1 MKPPKLI
8 IGISGAS
15 GIVYGIRLLQ
25 CLQSTDVETHLVMT
39 NAAYQTCAYETDLS
53 PNDIHQLADKYYKI
67 TDLAAS
73 IAYGAFKTIGMIIA
87 PCSMRTLA
95 DIAAGTTNNLLTRSA
110 DVILKERRKLVLMA
124 RESPFH
130 LGHIRNMAQVTKM
143 GAIVAPPVPAFYN
156 KPATIDD
163 IVNHSVGRALDL
175 FDIEGN
181 LVRRWGETEQ

>member
-1 MKPPKLI
+1 MQNPRLV

-15 GIVYGIRLLQ
+15 GILYGIRLLQ

-39 NAAYQTCAYETDLS
+39 NAAYQTCTYETSFS
-53 PNDIHQLADKYYKI
+53 PNDIHQLADKFYKI

-73 IAYGAFKTIGMIIA
+73 ISHGSYKTLGMIIA

-95 DIAAGTTNNLLTRSA
+95 DIAAGTTNNLLTRCA

-124 RESPFH
+124 RESPLH

-156 KPATIDD
+156 KPTTIDD
-163 IVNHSVGRALDL
+163 IINHSVGRALDL
-175 FDIEGN
+175 FDIEAD
-181 LVRRWGETEQ
+181 LVRRWGETDQ